1 MTAGVI
7 PPLTSWDWF
16 IITVA
21 CISTGLG
28 VWRGLIRTV
37 FGLAAWILGL
47 VGAPL
52 VGIVIGERL
61 GISSGIPMW
70 VMYVI
75 AFLATFI
82 VVRLVGALFLKGARS
97 VGLAG
102 VDRMLGAALG
112 MARAALVVLI
122 VAVVAHRLGFAQ
134 TASWQAAASRPLL
147 DTMVEV
153 AQPWLPPVKKA

>member
-1 MTAGVI
+1 MAAGLI

-16 IITVA
+16 ILTVA
-21 CISTGLG
+21 FISTGLG

-37 FGLAAWILGL
+37 FGLLAWILGL

-52 VGIVIGERL
+52 IGMVIGQRF
-61 GISSGIPMW
+61 GISGVPMW
-70 VMYVI
+70 VLYVL
-75 AFLATFI
+75 AFLVTFV
-82 VVRLVGALFLKGARS
+82 VVRVVGSLFLRGARS

-112 MARAALVVLI
+112 VARAALVILI
-122 VAVVAHRLGFAQ
+122 VAVVAHRLGFSQ
-134 TASWQAAASRPLL
+134 TAAWQAAAARPLL
-147 DTMVEV
+147 DSMVEV